1 MIFSITDLK
10 GRKELTFT
18 ENKSYVLGIVLA
30 IVLAV
35 LHMTIGTKY
44 LGTYE
49 FSSLTYSVYEIHL
62 AINKEI

>member
-10 GRKELTFT
+10 ERKELTFT

-30 IVLAV
+30 A